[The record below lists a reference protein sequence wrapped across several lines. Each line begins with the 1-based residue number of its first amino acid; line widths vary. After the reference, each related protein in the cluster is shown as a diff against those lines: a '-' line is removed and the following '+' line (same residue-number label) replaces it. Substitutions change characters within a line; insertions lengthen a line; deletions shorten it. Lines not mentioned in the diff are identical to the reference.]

1 MPLGWP
7 LSRLTQA
14 QLHRPWHSMKSLR
27 VKEFGE
33 LATCHTRRLDRA
45 APSRDR
51 GFSPEFRGTICPYT
65 ILEAARGTPG
75 PIRAIGRA
83 DYRSTECGFRFALCA
98 SVGPLVGSINPSPS
112 QYSVM
117 PIIEP

>member
-27 VKEFGE
+27 AKEFGE
-33 LATCHTRRLDRA
+33 LATCHTRRLDRT

-65 ILEAARGTPG
+65 ILEAARGNLG
-75 PIRAIGRA
+75 PIRAIGK
-83 DYRSTECGFRFALCA
+83 SGL
-98 SVGPLVGSINPSPS
+98 SV
-112 QYSVM
+112 Y
-117 PIIEP
+117 